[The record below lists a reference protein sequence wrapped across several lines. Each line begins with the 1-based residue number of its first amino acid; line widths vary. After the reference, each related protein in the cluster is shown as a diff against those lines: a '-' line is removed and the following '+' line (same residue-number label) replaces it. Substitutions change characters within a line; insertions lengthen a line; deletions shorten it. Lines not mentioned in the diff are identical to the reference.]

1 MRRRG
6 SPLSPSSI
14 PTRPPVPLSG
24 AAAPLP
30 TCTSWPRASAPKAPA
45 SSASRRSTRPPAA
58 RLPEDARALLARDF
72 DRLEPAG
79 VAGTAL
85 GLASA
90 VNAYERL
97 GELKVPLLVMIG
109 DRDQDFVRSCIDF
122 LDQLPPDL
130 TSWITI
136 EGAGHAANL
145 EQPAQFETALVA
157 FARDADYLPPVVAAP
172 ALVAAGSGGRSST
185 TLSVLGGALI
195 AAGVIMVAGAFFVG
209 RNNGNAGGFVPAS
222 NDDDPTPTAVES
234 VSGARTPGPEFVTA
248 TPAATATTTAG
259 PEEPTATAT
268 ATVAEP
274 TATTAQPI
282 VIDTPVPEDTP
293 TTAPPT
299 PEPPTATPTPSGPY
313 AAIAGPTSGSVGDTA
328 SFISSASPGFLR
340 VEWSG
345 CNPGLNPNAC
355 SLPLTQPGCVLIT
368 LVAYYPAPNGAKV
381 ANQYLAVGDGTTCP

>member
-1 MRRRG
+1 
-6 SPLSPSSI
+6 
-14 PTRPPVPLSG
+14 
-24 AAAPLP
+24 
-30 TCTSWPRASAPKAPA
+30 
-45 SSASRRSTRPPAA
+45 
-58 RLPEDARALLARDF
+58 LPEGARALLARDF

-97 GELKVPLLVMIG
+97 GELQVPLLVMIG

-145 EQPAQFETALVA
+145 EQPEQFEAALIE
-157 FARDADYLPPVVAAP
+157 FARDAEYLPVAA
-172 ALVAAGSGGRSST
+172 AAPSLATGGSGGRNNT
-185 TLSVLGGALI
+185 ALSVVGGALI

-209 RNNGNAGGFVPAS
+209 RNNGNGGNVIPAS
-222 NDDDPTPTAVES
+222 NDNDPTATVVES

-248 TPAATATTTAG
+248 TPASTATSTAG
-259 PEEPTATAT
+259 ADEPTATAT
-268 ATVAEP
+268 ETAPEP
-274 TATTAQPI
+274 TATTVQPI
-282 VIDTPVPEDTP
+282 VVDTPVPEDTP
-293 TTAPPT
+293 TSAPPPPDT
-299 PEPPTATPTPSGPY
+299 PTPTPSGPY
-313 AAIAGPTSGSVGDTA
+313 AAMTGPSTGSVGDTA
-328 SFISSASPGFLR
+328 SFISVSAPGSLK

-345 CNPGLNPNAC
+345 CNPGINPNAC

-368 LVAYYPAPNGAKV
+368 LVAYYAPPDGAKV
-381 ANQYLAVGDGTTCP
+381 ANQYIAVGDGTTCP